1 MNMQPFSIE
10 AFRTTYA
17 RRSSKNEAS
26 SMMYVPTVGLSRM
39 TCSRPNESRMRAM
52 FSPQRT

>member
-1 MNMQPFSIE
+1 MQPFSIE
-10 AFRTTYA
+10 ALRTTYA